1 MIFGPS
7 FYKIAAKTTDY
18 RMVPGDL
25 GTLFTTRGATT
36 PTLYLPITGDVPAG
50 WWCMV
55 YSAAD
60 SNVVVAV
67 HNTLD
72 NMTTFNDLTADSVAY
87 STATEIIGGGW
98 MFVWDGTG
106 WLTFIF
112 AEETQTMTVA

>member
-1 MIFGPS
+1 
-7 FYKIAAKTTDY
+7 
-18 RMVPGDL
+18 MVPGDL

-60 SNVVVAV
+60 SNGVVPV
-67 HNTLD
+67 HNALD
-72 NMTTFNDLTADSVAY
+72 NITTFNDLTADSVAY

-106 WLTFIF
+106 WLAFLF
-112 AEETQTMTVA
+112 RGGAQHMSVGEWAGANDN